1 MSIHELTSLV
11 LRGLPSTIGLMN
23 IWTAQGAINTFGL
36 AGIYA
41 ILFLETGLPLVL
53 GLPGDSLLFIGGVAA
68 SGTGTAIHLKISM
81 AALAIG
87 APIFAI
93 AGSQLGHWLGYKY
106 GIKLFQKEESK
117 YFNPSRLRTME
128 KWMAK
133 YGYGKMIFLGRF
145 IPIVRHLVN
154 PVAGILEMP
163 YKKFLYWNVISALVW
178 TQGFIWGGYWIGE
191 KLKGSVDQYIVPIV
205 AVIVLVSIAP
215 IIWEVVKE
223 WRTRKHLS

>member
-1 MSIHELTSLV
+1 
-11 LRGLPSTIGLMN
+11 MN
-23 IWTAQGAINTFGL
+23 IWTADGAINTFGL
-36 AGIYA
+36 AGIYV

-68 SGTGTAIHLKISM
+68 SGTGSVIHLKISIV
-81 AALAIG
+81 ALAIG

-93 AGSQLGHWLGYKY
+93 AGSQFGHWLGYKY
-106 GIKLFQKEESK
+106 GVKLFQKEDSK
-117 YFNPSRLRTME
+117 YFNPTRLRNME

-163 YKKFLYWNVISALVW
+163 HRKFLYWNVISALVW
-178 TQGFIWGGYWIGE
+178 TQGFIWGGYVVGE

-205 AVIVLVSIAP
+205 GVIVVVSVAP
-215 IIWEVVKE
+215 IAWEVIKE